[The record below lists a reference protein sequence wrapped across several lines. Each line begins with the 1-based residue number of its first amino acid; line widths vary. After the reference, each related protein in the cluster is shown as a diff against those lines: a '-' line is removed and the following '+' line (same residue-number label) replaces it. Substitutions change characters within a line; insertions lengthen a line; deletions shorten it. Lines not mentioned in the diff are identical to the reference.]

1 MHEIGWTGLITAAMA
16 LAGILL
22 ALVLVLRGVRAAGL
36 ARGNRRLMVEE
47 AVALD
52 ARRRVVLLRCDG
64 RNLLL
69 LTGGGQDVVL
79 GWPEGPPKAGP

>member
-1 MHEIGWTGLITAAMA
+1 MHEIGWTGLITAATA
-16 LAGILL
+16 LAGILV

-36 ARGNRRLMVEE
+36 ARGNRRLSVEE

-69 LTGGGQDVVL
+69 LTGGAQDIVL
-79 GWPEGPPKAGP
+79 GWPEAPAEDRP

>member
-1 MHEIGWTGLITAAMA
+1 MHELGWSGLITAAAA

-36 ARGNRRLMVEE
+36 SRGNRRLLVEE

-52 ARRRVVLLRCDG
+52 GRRRVVLLRCDG
-64 RNLLL
+64 RSLLL
-69 LTGGGQDVVL
+69 LTGGAQDVVI
-79 GWPEGPPKAGP
+79 GWPDSTAERRP

>member
-1 MHEIGWTGLITAAMA
+1 MHEIGWTGLITAAAA
-16 LAGILL
+16 LAGILVL
-22 ALVLVLRGVRAAGL
+22 LVLVLRGVRAAGIG
-36 ARGNRRLMVEE
+36 RGNRRLMVEE

-69 LTGGGQDVVL
+69 LTGGGQDLVL
-79 GWPEGPPKAGP
+79 GWPEAPPKAQP

>member
-1 MHEIGWTGLITAAMA
+1 MHEIGWNGLITAAAA

-64 RNLLL
+64 RSLLL
-69 LTGGGQDVVL
+69 LTGGGQDIVL
-79 GWPEGPPKAGP
+79 GWPETPPKAGP

>member
-1 MHEIGWTGLITAAMA
+1 MHEIGWTGLITAAAA

-22 ALVLVLRGVRAAGL
+22 ALVLVLRGARAAGL
-36 ARGNRRLMVEE
+36 ARGNRRLIIEE

-69 LTGGGQDVVL
+69 LTGGGQDLVL
-79 GWPEGPPKAGP
+79 GWPEAPPKAQP

>member
-1 MHEIGWTGLITAAMA
+1 MHEIGWTGLITAAAA
-16 LAGILL
+16 LAGILI

-36 ARGNRRLMVEE
+36 ARGNRRLVVEE

-64 RNLLL
+64 RSLLL
-69 LTGGGQDVVL
+69 LTGGGQDLVL
-79 GWPEGPPKAGP
+79 GWPETPPKAEP

>member
-1 MHEIGWTGLITAAMA
+1 MHEIGWTGLLTAGAT
-16 LAGILL
+16 LAGILV
-22 ALVLVLRGVRAAGL
+22 ALVLVLRGVRAAGIG
-36 ARGNRRLMVEE
+36 RGNRRLMVEE

-69 LTGGGQDVVL
+69 LTGGAQDVVL
-79 GWPEGPPKAGP
+79 GWPEPPSEGRP